1 MNDRQGHR
9 HSKCDSSRRL
19 DVGARPDMMA
29 VTLRGLAGRKLRA
42 TLTAFAIVLGVAM
55 ISGGYVL
62 TDTINRAFDTIFQQ
76 SYKNADVVIAGK
88 AAFQNRQGNGVDVPT
103 FPETLLPKVQA
114 LSDVAYAA
122 GEVGDD
128 QTRLVDK
135 NGKSISTGGAPNIAT
150 SVDPHGDQRF
160 NPLTLKAGSWPA
172 GPDEVAIDKST
183 ADKKHFKTGDSI
195 GVTPRGAERTFRILG
210 ILDFSSVS

>member
-1 MNDRQGHR
+1 
-9 HSKCDSSRRL
+9 
-19 DVGARPDMMA
+19 MA
-29 VTLRGLAGRKLRA
+29 VALRGLVGRRLRA
-42 TLTAFAIVLGVAM
+42 TLTALAIVLGVAM

-62 TDTINRAFDTIFQQ
+62 TDTITKAFDTIFQQ

-103 FPETLLPKVQA
+103 FPESLLPKVQA

-150 SVDPHGDQRF
+150 SVDPRGDP
-160 NPLTLKAGSWPA
+160 PLCRNAPGGGLRSCARPKAGTRRAARVPA
-172 GPDEVAIDKST
+172 PRSSPLAGLGGAIHAT
-183 ADKKHFKTGDSI
+183 HPLAAD
-195 GVTPRGAERTFRILG
+195 P
-210 ILDFSSVS
+210 

>member
-1 MNDRQGHR
+1 
-9 HSKCDSSRRL
+9 
-19 DVGARPDMMA
+19 MMA

-103 FPETLLPKVQA
+103 FPASLLPKPGSRHKVRVFA
-114 LSDVAYAA
+114 VRGGAA
-122 GEVGDD
+122 GELRYLR
-128 QTRLVDK
+128 T
-135 NGKSISTGGAPNIAT
+135 
-150 SVDPHGDQRF
+150 
-160 NPLTLKAGSWPA
+160 WPW
-172 GPDEVAIDKST
+172 G
-183 ADKKHFKTGDSI
+183 H
-195 GVTPRGAERTFRILG
+195 
-210 ILDFSSVS
+210 

>member
-1 MNDRQGHR
+1 
-9 HSKCDSSRRL
+9 
-19 DVGARPDMMA
+19 MMA

-103 FPETLLPKVQA
+103 FPQSLLPKVKA
-114 LSDVAYAA
+114 LPDVSYAA
-122 GEVGDD
+122 GEVGDA

-135 NGKSISTGGAPNIAT
+135 NGKSISTGGAP
-150 SVDPHGDQRF
+150 
-160 NPLTLKAGSWPA
+160 GSPRISA
-172 GPDEVAIDKST
+172 SRCRACHNANAEARVPIRS
-183 ADKKHFKTGDSI
+183 
-195 GVTPRGAERTFRILG
+195 TPRKLTTPPR
-210 ILDFSSVS
+210 S